1 MQLTGQSLR
10 VNPLA
15 ALALLAGAMLA
26 TRFYH
31 FGSVTHLPD
40 ASLAVF
46 FLAGFYLRRAAY
58 MIPLLLL
65 AGGVDY
71 LATQHMGVSDYCM
84 SPAYP
89 FLIPTYAAMWYGG
102 RWYGARHS
110 MSVASLA
117 PLTSALLISASVAY
131 LISSYSFYFLSDR
144 YADMGWAEHNALLA
158 GWYVPYMSSVIFY
171 VALAA
176 VAHVAIGLRTTHDA
190 SHG

>member
-1 MQLTGQSLR
+1 MQLTGQNLR

-46 FLAGFYLRRAAY
+46 FLTGFYLRRAVY
-58 MIPLLLL
+58 MIPLFLL

-71 LATQHMGVSDYCM
+71 LATQHMGVSDYCL

-89 FLIPTYAAMWYGG
+89 FLIPAYAVMWYGG
-102 RWYGARHS
+102 RWYAARHT
-110 MSVASLA
+110 MTMASLA
-117 PLTSALLISASVAY
+117 PLTASLLISASVAFV
-131 LISSYSFYFLSDR
+131 ISSYSFYFLSDR
-144 YADMGWAEHNALLA
+144 YADMGWAEQNALLA
-158 GWYVPYMSSVIFY
+158 IWYAPYMSSAIFY

-176 VAHVAIGLRTTHDA
+176 VAHAAIGLRTAREA
-190 SHG
+190 SR